1 MTDESTNSTRKRLQI
16 TGSREPSEHV
26 DGAWWPRSKCLTDEL
41 PELLG
46 AVYDRVGPVAA
57 VAYRHDGWTTTAP
70 ELSYGGA
77 DTVRLVSFDSAE
89 PPSVIVIGQNGHHLT
104 LRVLSPETDQQDAQ
118 KMLES
123 IPDRPVRTDRRSA
136 AAARSVAEVARKL
149 AEHEGRNDPKRDAE
163 ILEWCEAAS
172 EQFDDA
178 RIQTFVPILVEHI
191 VNNRI
196 HKEHH
201 DEATASRQ

>member
-1 MTDESTNSTRKRLQI
+1 MESSQKRLQI

-26 DGAWWPRSKCLTDEL
+26 DGAWWPRSKRLTDEL

-46 AVYDRVGPVAA
+46 AVHDRVGAVAA
-57 VAYRHDGWTTTAP
+57 VAYRNDGWTATSP
-70 ELSYGGA
+70 EMSYGSA
-77 DTVRLVSFDSAE
+77 DTVRLVSFESAE
-89 PPSVIVIGQNGHHLT
+89 PPSVIVIGQNGHHPT
-104 LRVLSPETDQQDAQ
+104 LRVISPETDRQRA
-118 KMLES
+118 LELLDS
-123 IPDRPVRTDRRSA
+123 IPDRPVPTDRRSA

-149 AEHEGRNDPKRDAE
+149 AEHEGRNDPRRDAE

-196 HKEHH
+196 HKQRH
-201 DEATASRQ
+201 DQATASSQ